1 MLSSIAR
8 TVLAT
13 RPVLIILTVLALHI
27 TAATPVRA
35 VLAPPPASLP
45 SQVSAAADTIRI
57 GWPDIVLLAD
67 QHPGLSVGRW
77 GVAAASGAAAAA
89 GTLPNPSL
97 DATLIRDQSAE
108 HSGDQ
113 SEWELGLTLPLG
125 WITQRHHL
133 VRAANAQV
141 DASREEARAIRRDV
155 LLELRVLFWNLAC
168 EQARVAALDTLHAQ
182 SAELVRLVARRV
194 ELGEARPAEA
204 TRVEIE
210 LEKVASEL
218 EAGRITLD
226 ARRDQLM
233 LWISGARG
241 RTVVVE
247 AELGNVPRVPDLDAA
262 LATVRSRHPGLGAAR
277 ARVRS
282 LAAEAGAERMARI
295 PGLELRGFTAREL
308 DRRTWGG
315 GVALDLPLWDW
326 NSGRV
331 ARAAAQL
338 EAGRKQFEWETRQA
352 ESAVIE
358 AHAECLATTRT
369 AERYRDRILPRAES
383 VATIMEKTYR
393 LGEAGLLE
401 LIDARRV
408 LVETRLRHLT
418 TLVQAQLDYSRLIA
432 LTGQEDTP

>member
-1 MLSSIAR
+1 MRSSIAR
-8 TVLAT
+8 TVSAT
-13 RPVLIILTVLALHI
+13 RLGLVLTAVLALHVI
-27 TAATPVRA
+27 AAFPARA
-35 VLAPPPASLP
+35 EPAPPNLLSR
-45 SQVSAAADTIRI
+45 VDAAADTIRI
-57 GWPDIVLLAD
+57 GWPDIVCLAD

-77 GVAAASGAAAAA
+77 GVAAARGAADAA
-89 GTLPNPSL
+89 GTLPNPLL
-97 DATLIRDQSAE
+97 DATLIRDQNAE
-108 HSGDQ
+108 RLRGQ
-113 SEWELGLTLPLG
+113 SEWDLGLTIPLG

-133 VRAANAQV
+133 VRAASAQV

-168 EQARVAALDTLHAQ
+168 EQARVAALDTLHSQ
-182 SAELVRLVARRV
+182 SAELVRLVSRRV
-194 ELGEARPAEA
+194 EMGEARPTEA

-218 EAGRITLD
+218 EASRITLD
-226 ARRDQLM
+226 ARRDGLK
-233 LWISGARG
+233 LWISGERD
-241 RTVVVE
+241 RMVVIE
-247 AELGNVPRVPDLDAA
+247 AELGKVPQVPDLDAA
-262 LATVRSRHPGLGAAR
+262 LATARSRHPGLGAAR

-295 PGLELRGFTAREL
+295 PGIELRGSTAREL
-308 DRRTWGG
+308 ERRTYGG
-315 GVALDLPLWDW
+315 GIALDLPLWDW
-326 NSGRV
+326 NSGRI

-338 EAGRKQFEWETRQA
+338 EAGRKQLEWETRQA

-369 AERYRDRILPRAES
+369 AKRYRDRILPRAES

-408 LVETRLRHLT
+408 LVESRLSYLA
-418 TLVQAQLDYSRLIA
+418 TLVQAQLDCSRLIA

>member
-1 MLSSIAR
+1 MRSSITR
-8 TVLAT
+8 TVSAT
-13 RPVLIILTVLALHI
+13 RPGLVLLAVLVIHI
-27 TAATPVRA
+27 TAAIPARA
-35 VLAPPPASLP
+35 APAPASLLT
-45 SQVSAAADTIRI
+45 QVSAAADTIRL
-57 GWPDIVLLAD
+57 GWPELVRLAD

-77 GVAAASGAAAAA
+77 GVAAASGAADAA

-97 DATLIRDQSAE
+97 DATLIRDRNAE
-108 HSGDQ
+108 RSGDQ
-113 SEWELGLTLPLG
+113 PEWDFGLTLPLG

-155 LLELRVLFWNLAC
+155 LLELRVLFWSLAC
-168 EQARVAALDTLHAQ
+168 EQARAAALDTLHTQ
-182 SAELVRLVARRV
+182 TAELVRLVARRV

-218 EAGRITLD
+218 EASRITLD
-226 ARRDQLM
+226 ARRGQLM

-241 RTVVVE
+241 RTVAVE
-247 AELGNVPRVPDLDAA
+247 AELGSVPRIPDLDAA
-262 LATVRSRHPGLGAAR
+262 LATVRSSHPGLGAAR

-295 PGLELRGFTAREL
+295 PGIELRGSTAREL

-315 GVALDLPLWDW
+315 GVALGLPLWDW
-326 NSGRV
+326 NSGRI

-338 EAGRKQFEWETRQA
+338 EAGRQQLEWETRQA

-358 AHAECLATTRT
+358 AHAECQATTRT

-418 TLVQAQLDYSRLIA
+418 TLVQAQLDCSRLIA

>member
-1 MLSSIAR
+1 MRSSIAR
-8 TVLAT
+8 TVSAT
-13 RPVLIILTVLALHI
+13 RPGLVLTAVLALHI
-27 TAATPVRA
+27 TAAIPAHA
-35 VLAPPPASLP
+35 VPTLSSPPSRG
-45 SQVSAAADTIRI
+45 STIADTIRI
-57 GWPDIVLLAD
+57 GWTDIVRLAD

-77 GVAAASGAAAAA
+77 NVAAASGAADAA

-97 DATLIRDQSAE
+97 DATLIRDQNAE
-108 HSGDQ
+108 RSGDQ
-113 SEWELGLTLPLG
+113 SEWDLGLTVPLG
-125 WITQRHHL
+125 WITQRHHR
-133 VRAANAQV
+133 VRAASAQV
-141 DASREEARAIRRDV
+141 DVSREEARAIRRDV

-168 EQARVAALDTLHAQ
+168 EQARVAALDTLQ
-182 SAELVRLVARRV
+182 GQTAELVRLVSRRV

-218 EAGRITLD
+218 EASQITLV
-226 ARRDQLM
+226 ARRDQLK

-241 RTVVVE
+241 RLVMVE
-247 AELGNVPRVPDLDAA
+247 AELGNVPQVPDLDAA
-262 LATVRSRHPGLGAAR
+262 MATARSRHPGLGAAR

-282 LAAEAGAERMARI
+282 LAAEAGAERMGRI

-308 DRRTWGG
+308 ERRTYGG

-326 NSGRV
+326 NSGRI
-331 ARAAAQL
+331 ARAGAQL
-338 EAGRKQFEWETRQA
+338 EAGRKQLEWETRQA

-369 AERYRDRILPRAES
+369 AGRYRDRILPRAES

-408 LVETRLRHLT
+408 LVETRLRYLA
-418 TLVQAQLDYSRLIA
+418 TLIQAQLDCSRLMA

>member
-1 MLSSIAR
+1 MRSSHAR
-8 TVLAT
+8 AVSAT
-13 RPVLIILTVLALHI
+13 RPGLVFLSVLALHI
-27 TAATPVRA
+27 TDAIPAHAVSTPA
-35 VLAPPPASLP
+35 PASLP
-45 SQVSAAADTIRI
+45 TQASAAADTVRI
-57 GWPDIVLLAD
+57 GWPDIVRLAD

-77 GVAAASGAAAAA
+77 GVAAASGAADAA

-97 DATLIRDQSAE
+97 DATLIRDRNAE
-108 HSGDQ
+108 RSGDP
-113 SEWELGLTLPLG
+113 SEWGLGLTVPLG

-133 VRAANAQV
+133 VRAAGAQV

-168 EQARVAALDTLHAQ
+168 EQARVVALDTLHAQ
-182 SAELVRLVARRV
+182 TAELARLVARRV

-218 EAGRITLD
+218 EASRITLD
-226 ARRDQLM
+226 ARRDQLD
-233 LWISGARG
+233 LWISGAHG
-241 RTVVVE
+241 RMVVVE
-247 AELGNVPRVPDLDAA
+247 AKLGNLPRIPDLDAA

-282 LAAEAGAERMARI
+282 LAAEAGAERMARF
-295 PGLELRGFTAREL
+295 PGIELRGFAAREF
-308 DRRTWGG
+308 DRRTYGG
-315 GVALDLPLWDW
+315 GIALDLPLWDW
-326 NSGRV
+326 NSGRI

-338 EAGRKQFEWETRQA
+338 EAGRQQLEWETRQA

-369 AERYRDRILPRAES
+369 AERCRDRILPRAES
-383 VATIMEKTYR
+383 VAAIMEKTYR
-393 LGEAGLLE
+393 IGEAGLLE

-408 LVETRLRHLT
+408 LVETRLLHLAN
-418 TLVQAQLDYSRLIA
+418 LVQAQLGCSRLVA

>member
-1 MLSSIAR
+1 MRSSIAR
-8 TVLAT
+8 AVSVT
-13 RPVLIILTVLALHI
+13 RPGLALLTVLVFHI
-27 TAATPVRA
+27 TDAIPARAAS
-35 VLAPPPASLP
+35 APALP
-45 SQVSAAADTIRI
+45 SPPSRASATADTIRI
-57 GWPDIVLLAD
+57 GWPDIVRLAD

-77 GVAAASGAAAAA
+77 GVATARGAADAT

-97 DATLIRDQSAE
+97 DATLIRDQNAE
-108 HSGDQ
+108 RSGDQ
-113 SEWELGLTLPLG
+113 PEWDLGLTLPLG

-133 VRAANAQV
+133 VRAASAQV

-168 EQARVAALDTLHAQ
+168 EQARVAALDTLHGQ
-182 SAELVRLVARRV
+182 SAELARLVARRV

-218 EAGRITLD
+218 ESSRITLD
-226 ARRDQLM
+226 ARRDQLK
-233 LWISGARG
+233 LWISGERG
-241 RTVVVE
+241 WVVVVE
-247 AELGNVPRVPDLDAA
+247 AELGNVPRIPDLDAA

-277 ARVRS
+277 ARVRA
-282 LAAEAGAERMARI
+282 LAAEAGVERMARV
-295 PGLELRGFTAREL
+295 PGIELRGATTQEL
-308 DRRTWGG
+308 ARRTWSGG
-315 GVALDLPLWDW
+315 IALDLPLWDW
-326 NSGRV
+326 NSGRI

-338 EAGRKQFEWETRQA
+338 EAGRKQLEWETRQA

-358 AHAECLATTRT
+358 AHAECLAATRT
-369 AERYRDRILPRAES
+369 AERYRERILPRAES

-408 LVETRLRHLT
+408 LVETRLRYLA
-418 TLVQAQLDYSRLIA
+418 TLVQAQLDCSRLIA

>member
-1 MLSSIAR
+1 MRLSIAR
-8 TVLAT
+8 TVSAT
-13 RPVLIILTVLALHI
+13 RPGLVLLTVIAIHI
-27 TAATPVRA
+27 TVA
-35 VLAPPPASLP
+35 VLARAASALPTASPPSHL
-45 SQVSAAADTIRI
+45 SAAGDTIRI
-57 GWPDIVLLAD
+57 GWPDIVRLAD

-97 DATLIRDQSAE
+97 DATLIRDQNPTR
-108 HSGDQ
+108 SGDQ
-113 SEWELGLTLPLG
+113 SEWDLGLTLPLG
-125 WITQRHHL
+125 WIKQRHYL
-133 VRAANAQV
+133 VSAANAQV

-155 LLELRVLFWNLAC
+155 LLELRVLFLNLAC
-168 EQARVAALDTLHAQ
+168 EQARVAALDTLRGQ
-182 SAELVRLVARRV
+182 TAELVRLVVRRV

-218 EAGRITLD
+218 EASRITLD

-247 AELGNVPRVPDLDAA
+247 VELENVPQVPDLYAA
-262 LATVRSRHPGLGAAR
+262 LATVRSLHPGLGAAR
-277 ARVRS
+277 AQVRS
-282 LAAEAGAERMARI
+282 LAAEAGAERMARV
-295 PGLELRGFTAREL
+295 PGIELRGSTAREL

-326 NSGRV
+326 NSGRI

-338 EAGRKQFEWETRQA
+338 EAGRKQLEWETRQA

-358 AHAECLATTRT
+358 AHAECLAATRT

-418 TLVQAQLDYSRLIA
+418 TLVQAQLDCIRLIA